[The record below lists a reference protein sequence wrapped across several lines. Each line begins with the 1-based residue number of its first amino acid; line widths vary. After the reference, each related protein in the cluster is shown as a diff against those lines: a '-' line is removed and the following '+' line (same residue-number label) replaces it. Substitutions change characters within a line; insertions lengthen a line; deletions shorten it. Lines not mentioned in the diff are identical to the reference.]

1 MQQITLKK
9 RKLGFQAK
17 EAFKMLRTN
26 VEFSGDE
33 LKVIAVTSCV
43 PDEGKSTL
51 SYQLALSF
59 AEKGK
64 KTLLID
70 ADLRKSVIQKN
81 TASGNVSK
89 GLTSFLVGKEK
100 LMDVLVGTDEPNFF
114 MIFAGQVPPNP
125 SELLGSARFDSMIE
139 AARKT
144 FDVVIIDTPP
154 VGSVI
159 DAVIV
164 SSRVD
169 GIVLVIKHASISYQL
184 ARHVKEQ
191 LSASGTKILGVVLN
205 GVGGS
210 GRGFYGKYYGK
221 RYRSNY
227 GYGYR
232 QYLAKYGNDP
242 ESKTV
247 VSEED
252 KDFGMDL
259 KA

>member
-1 MQQITLKK
+1 MQQITLRK
-9 RKLGFQAK
+9 RKLNFQAK
-17 EAFKMLRTN
+17 EAFKTLRTN
-26 VEFSGDE
+26 IEFSGDE
-33 LKVIAVTSCV
+33 LKVIAVTSCL
-43 PDEGKSTL
+43 PNEGKSTL

-64 KTLLID
+64 KTLLVD
-70 ADLRKSVIQKN
+70 ADLRKSVMQKIS
-81 TASGNVSK
+81 ASGNVTT

-164 SSRVD
+164 SSRAD
-169 GIVLVIKHASISYQL
+169 GVVLVMKHASISYQL
-184 ARHVKEQ
+184 ARRVKEQ
-191 LSASGTKILGVVLN
+191 LSASGTKLLGVVLN
-205 GVGGS
+205 GLGGS
-210 GRGFYGKYYGK
+210 GSGFYGTYYGK
-221 RYRSNY
+221 RYGSY

-232 QYLAKYGNDP
+232 KYLSKYGNDP
-242 ESKTV
+242 DLKTEI
-247 VSEED
+247 SDED